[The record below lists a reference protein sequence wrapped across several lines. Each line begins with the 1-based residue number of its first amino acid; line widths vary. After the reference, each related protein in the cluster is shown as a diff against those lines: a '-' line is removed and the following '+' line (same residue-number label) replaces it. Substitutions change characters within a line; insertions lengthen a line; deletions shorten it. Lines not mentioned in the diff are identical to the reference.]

1 VCGSLGAHT
10 QRRLAIFVMG
20 ILGYLGVLY
29 FMPEMFPVSLMA
41 IVIFGLALVLDLSD
55 LREKRLPKG
64 LEAFEGA

>member
-1 VCGSLGAHT
+1 
-10 QRRLAIFVMG
+10 MG